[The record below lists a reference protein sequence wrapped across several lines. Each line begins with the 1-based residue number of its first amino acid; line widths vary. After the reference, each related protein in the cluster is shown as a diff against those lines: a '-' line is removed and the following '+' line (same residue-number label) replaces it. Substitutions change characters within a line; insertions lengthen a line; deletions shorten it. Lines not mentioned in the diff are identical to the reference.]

1 MKNIS
6 TTKHAFIF
14 IEALKDS
21 NKWIANKWVVSDGNN
36 EIQVINETS
45 YSDYEKDNLLMVRL
59 RIEQE
64 YLIDEKKLIA
74 NYFIEEV
81 LQSYK
86 SVHDIQL
93 MEKT

>member
-1 MKNIS
+1 MKNTS

-21 NKWIANKWVVSDGNN
+21 NKWIVSDGDN
-36 EIQVINETS
+36 EIQVINETN

-64 YLIDEKKLIA
+64 YLINEKKLIA

-93 MEKT
+93 MEK